1 LKLLLTWKVLVI
13 FTLTPATNT
22 EQDQDSKID
31 ENEQSP
37 LHWHCLKHG
46 DASSCTSECLFQDVI
61 GLFSKREVLL
71 IIRQLLLHQ
80 KLRFNELL
88 EKVGGSPKTLTS
100 RLRELQEYGLL
111 HRELFNEVP
120 IRVEYSLTLPGKD
133 LDDLFERIARWIRKW
148 RCQLDPK
155 INDANQTHITDDST
169 L

>member
-1 LKLLLTWKVLVI
+1 MLVI
-13 FTLTPATNT
+13 FTGTPVIKS
-22 EQDQDSKID
+22 EQDQDLKID
-31 ENEQSP
+31 ENLQTP
-37 LHWHCLKHG
+37 LHWHCIQHMDK
-46 DASSCTSECLFQDVI
+46 SSCTSECLFQDVI

-133 LDDLFERIARWIRKW
+133 LDDLFERIALWIRKW
-148 RCQLDPK
+148 RGQLDPK
-155 INDANQTHITDDST
+155 INDANQPHIADNS